1 MKVQLTRVQWGRVL
15 LASGLV
21 VIATIFLNYVVFLL
35 VLIIWGQTKH
45 IPDVFL
51 NGICS
56 SSVLIIVLTLVSAL
70 WVARTVQGQPR
81 LHGLLVGLITAFL
94 LFLITSGFR
103 GEFVFLAVITTIL
116 TIEAGW
122 FGGFLGSRR
131 RQKSESSSFPP
142 RHQNEQHVP

>member
-21 VIATIFLNYVVFLL
+21 IIATIFLNYVVFLF

-45 IPDVFL
+45 IPDIFL
-51 NGICS
+51 NGVGS

-70 WVARTVQGQPR
+70 GVARTVQGQPR
-81 LHGLLVGLITAFL
+81 LHGLLVGLIAAFL

-103 GEFVFLAVITTIL
+103 GEFVFLALITTIL

-122 FGGFLGSRR
+122 FGGVLGSRR
-131 RQKSESSSFPP
+131 R
-142 RHQNEQHVP
+142 

>member
-1 MKVQLTRVQWGRVL
+1 MKVQLTEVRWGRVL

-21 VIATIFLNYVVFLL
+21 VIVTIFLNYIVFLF
-35 VLIIWGQTKH
+35 VLMIWGQTGH

-56 SSVLIIVLTLVSAL
+56 SSVLIILLTLVSAL
-70 WVARTVQGQPR
+70 WVARTVGGQPQ
-81 LHGLLVGLITAFL
+81 LHGLLVGLIAAFL
-94 LFLITSGFR
+94 LFVITSGFR
-103 GEFVFLAVITTIL
+103 GEFIFLAVITTIL

-131 RQKSESSSFPP
+131 R
-142 RHQNEQHVP
+142 